1 MGPQSW
7 SFHLRRRK
15 IHPVIHA
22 ARASVPQSL
31 ALLAGLFASVT
42 VNAEIGTKNTLDFEL
57 SNGRQFI
64 KLSQLPA
71 QTTVIN
77 FWRSDCPP
85 CVREMPLLAELAQSG
100 KVRVITVALQRPQE
114 TAAAPAAITETL
126 KPPLLS
132 LHGPSEPRG
141 LLARFGNPHG
151 ALPHTVLLDPERHP
165 CGQHTGEL
173 SSAWLAAATAA
184 CSTP

>member
-1 MGPQSW
+1 M
-7 SFHLRRRK
+7 
-15 IHPVIHA
+15 IHA

-85 CVREMPLLAELAQSG
+85 CVREMPILAELAKSRQAQ
-100 KVRVITVALQRPQE
+100 VVTIALQKPV
-114 TAAAPAAITETL
+114 ETL
-126 KPPLLS
+126 NAPDFIQAALHAPGVSLS
-132 LHGPSEPRG
+132 GPGQPRG
-141 LLARFGNPHG
+141 LLARFGNPAG
-151 ALPHTVLLDPERHP
+151 ALPHTVVLDAQRQP
-165 CGQHTGEL
+165 CAQRTGEITPEWL
-173 SSAWLAAATAA
+173 NNAIARCTSS
-184 CSTP
+184 